1 MTHPSH
7 LPQEPRVPAGD
18 AVSIPT
24 GLLPAAKAN
33 GSRPEE
39 ALEQRGGQDFRPQ
52 RMLTVAEA
60 LRLALIG
67 LMILLVGTGAGYAG
81 SLLLPEQ
88 YGARMQLR
96 YNLTQAEP
104 NELLREDRTLITQLV
119 VLRSRP
125 VLEPVASANGLTAE
139 ELSENTSATIVE
151 SSEIIEV
158 EIHDPSRERGQLM
171 LQAIADRYIAL
182 ANGPDQNPVRDYLE
196 SQLREVQERLRRP
209 NVSSGE
215 AGGLAQREAA
225 LLGQLD
231 TLRLTGPP
239 AQVLTPPYS
248 LAEPVSPRP
257 LFAAATGALT
267 ALLVAALVVLLVAR
281 RWMLRRA
288 RRHIALVSQGSNRT
302 SEPQ

>member
-1 MTHPSH
+1 
-7 LPQEPRVPAGD
+7 V
-18 AVSIPT
+18 
-24 GLLPAAKAN
+24 
-33 GSRPEE
+33 
-39 ALEQRGGQDFRPQ
+39 EQRGAQDFRPQ

-139 ELSENTSATIVE
+139 ELSENTTAKIVE

-182 ANGPDQNPVRDYLE
+182 ANGPDENPVRNYLE

-225 LLGQLD
+225 LLAQLD

-257 LFAAATGALT
+257 LFAATTGALS